1 MGRKEDKLKN
11 KKRRKRRLHFL
22 KKFFEITV
30 FLLVVL
36 VITYFLNEYVVE
48 RTAVHNHS
56 MEPTLFSGDVL
67 LTDKLTY
74 RNRDP
79 KRYEI
84 ILFINE
90 NDGEELVK
98 RVIGLPGETV
108 RLAAG
113 KIFINGDAI
122 DDIEGLEGPFD
133 AGDAETDFELEDDEY
148 FVLGD
153 NRKDSIDSRDS
164 AVGAVKRDT
173 IIGKTLIRI
182 KPLNKIIIK

>member
-1 MGRKEDKLKN
+1 MGRKEDKLKI
-11 KKRRKRRLHFL
+11 KKKRKRRLHFL
-22 KKFFEITV
+22 KKFFEITI

-56 MEPTLFSGDVL
+56 MEPTLSPDDVL
-67 LTDKLTY
+67 LTDKITY
-74 RNRDP
+74 KNRDP

-98 RVIGLPGETV
+98 RVIGMPGETV

-113 KIFINGDAI
+113 KIFINGNAI
-122 DDIEGLEGPFD
+122 DDVEGLDGPFD
-133 AGDAETDFELEDDEY
+133 AGDAETDFVLEDDEY

-153 NRKDSIDSRDS
+153 NRKESIDSRN
-164 AVGAVKRDT
+164 ALVGPVKKES

-182 KPLNKIIIK
+182 KPLNKMIIK

>member
-1 MGRKEDKLKN
+1 MGRKEKN
-11 KKRRKRRLHFL
+11 KRKRKLRVI
-22 KKFFEITV
+22 KKVFDITV

-36 VITYFLNEYVVE
+36 VITYFLTEYVVE

-56 MEPTLFSGDVL
+56 MEPTLLSGDVL
-67 LTDKLTY
+67 LTDKISY
-74 RNRDP
+74 RLREP
-79 KRYEI
+79 ERYEI

-90 NDGEELVK
+90 SDGEELVK

-113 KIFINGDAI
+113 KIFINGEAI
-122 DDIEGLEGPFD
+122 DDIEGLAGPFD
-133 AGDAETDFELEDDEY
+133 AGNAENDFILGTDEY

-153 NRKDSIDSRDS
+153 NRKESIDSRNEK
-164 AVGAVKRDT
+164 VGAVSRKS

-182 KPLNKIIIK
+182 KPINRMIIK